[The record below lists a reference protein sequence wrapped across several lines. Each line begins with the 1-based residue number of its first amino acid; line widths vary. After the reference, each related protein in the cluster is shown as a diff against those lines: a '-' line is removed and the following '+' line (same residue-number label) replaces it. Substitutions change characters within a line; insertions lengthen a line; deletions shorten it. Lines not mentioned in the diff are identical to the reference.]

1 MATWKLVGN
10 STGVMTA
17 SMSGEAWK
25 EKIEAA
31 DARLRMR
38 SIQVGTDPEKVERAD
53 ILNAAVNLS
62 LQEMYQQAVE
72 ELELSPISEAV
83 IEVPELTS
91 EGVTVDFRFAVTP
104 EFELGDLSG
113 LKYEIAN
120 VIVSNEDIDAEIA
133 ELKKSI
139 SEQGQQIPE
148 DDDEFARGFG
158 IEGVETMDDLRG
170 NINDAL
176 IRSREE
182 KARVDAENQMLDE
195 LCRLVGF
202 EAPDGMVD
210 MEVDSM
216 IATDKDKVA
225 SMNGEWE
232 EFLKSARKTETEL
245 KEEYRP
251 EAARSIK
258 IRLILEKVAAEN
270 SLYPAGEEVEAEYT
284 AMANAYGVPI
294 EELKSAIPESDIIY
308 QKSLVMAMDYLKKC

>member
-1 MATWKLVGN
+1 MATWRLVGN

-195 LCRLVGF
+195 LCRLHG
-202 EAPDGMVD
+202 
-210 MEVDSM
+210 
-216 IATDKDKVA
+216 IH
-225 SMNGEWE
+225 
-232 EFLKSARKTETEL
+232 
-245 KEEYRP
+245 
-251 EAARSIK
+251 
-258 IRLILEKVAAEN
+258 
-270 SLYPAGEEVEAEYT
+270 
-284 AMANAYGVPI
+284 
-294 EELKSAIPESDIIY
+294 
-308 QKSLVMAMDYLKKC
+308 Q